1 MRQVLTLG
9 IVASWVVMAALLVQR
24 HARPSAEPLML
35 PTAATLDERD
45 EWFGIYAEGR
55 KIGHAHRVTARTED
69 GYAFYEDSVVAL
81 AMLGVPQTLRTAL
94 TAETD
99 DAFILRRFTFALT
112 SPATEF
118 RAHGT
123 SDGHRLDVTYGAVGH
138 EADLSLPLDD
148 PIHLPSTLRPHILA
162 AEPAAGARFTLPVF
176 SPMTL
181 GNEPMTVTIE
191 GREQLAG
198 ADGPTE
204 ALKLSEEYGSVR
216 TTVWLD
222 DDGAVLRE
230 TTALG
235 FALERE
241 PRALARSGI
250 DDHAPIDL
258 VTASR
263 IPLTGS
269 IPSPRGAALLR
280 LRVTGAGR
288 TTIPNAPPRQR
299 LEDDLLRIAR
309 EPIPAAA
316 PLDGPRHAALAPY
329 VAAAPLIE
337 ADDPEILAQARAIV
351 GDASDAIIAARRLV
365 HWVYTHVA
373 KEPSVTVPSARAVLA
388 AGRGD
393 CNEHAVLL
401 TALARASGIP
411 ARMVA
416 GAVYA
421 NDGFYYHAWTELWLG
436 AWISADAVFDQ
447 LPVDA
452 THVKLMD
459 GGPERHIALV
469 SVIGRLAFEVEGVSS

>member
-1 MRQVLTLG
+1 
-9 IVASWVVMAALLVQR
+9 
-24 HARPSAEPLML
+24 ML

-45 EWFGIYAEGR
+45 EWFGVYAEGR

-99 DAFILRRFTFALT
+99 DAFILRRFTFTLT

-118 RAHGT
+118 SAHGA
-123 SDGHRLDVTYGAVGH
+123 SDGRRLDVTYGAAGH
-138 EADLSLPLDD
+138 EAELSLPLDD
-148 PIHLPSTLRPHILA
+148 PIHLPSTLRPHVLA
-162 AEPAAGARFTLPVF
+162 ANSEPGTRYSLPVF

-191 GREQLAG
+191 GREQIAG
-198 ADGPTE
+198 AEGPIE

-241 PRALARSGI
+241 PRAMALRGAE
-250 DDHAPIDL
+250 DHAPIDL
-258 VTASR
+258 VTVSR
-263 IPLTGS
+263 IPLTGA
-269 IPSPRGAALLR
+269 IPSPRGASLLR

-288 TTIPNAPPRQR
+288 TAIPDAPPRQR
-299 LEDDLLRIAR
+299 LQRDLLHVTR
-309 EPIPAAA
+309 EPMPTAA
-316 PLDGPRHAALAPY
+316 PLDRVPPAALAPY
-329 VAAAPLIE
+329 LAPAPLIE
-337 ADDPEILAQARAIV
+337 ADDPKIAARARTIV
-351 GDASDAIIAARRLV
+351 GDTDDAVIAARRLV
-365 HWVYTHVA
+365 HWVYSHVA

-436 AWISADAVFDQ
+436 GWISADAVFDQ

-469 SVIGRLAFEVEGVSS
+469 SVVGRLAFEVEGVSS

>member
-1 MRQVLTLG
+1 
-9 IVASWVVMAALLVQR
+9 
-24 HARPSAEPLML
+24 ML

-45 EWFGIYAEGR
+45 EWFGVYAEGR

-94 TAETD
+94 ATETD
-99 DAFILRRFTFALT
+99 DTFALRSFTFTLT

-118 RAHGT
+118 SAHGT
-123 SDGHRLDVTYGAVGH
+123 SDGHRLDVTYGAAGH
-138 EADLSLPLDD
+138 EAELSLPLDD
-148 PIHLPSTLRPHILA
+148 PIHLPSTLRPHVLA
-162 AEPAAGARFTLPVF
+162 AAPAPGTRYTLPVF

-191 GREQLAG
+191 GREQLPGTVG
-198 ADGPTE
+198 APE
-204 ALKLSEEYGSVR
+204 ALKLSEEYGGVR

-222 DDGAVLRE
+222 DTGAVLRE

-241 PRALARSGI
+241 PRAMALRGA

-258 VTASR
+258 VTVSR
-263 IPLTGS
+263 IPLTGT
-269 IPSPRGAALLR
+269 IPSPRGAALLK

-288 TTIPNAPPRQR
+288 TTIPNAPPRQHLR
-299 LEDDLLRIAR
+299 RDLLRVVR
-309 EPIPAAA
+309 EPMPVAA
-316 PLDGPRHAALAPY
+316 PLDEMRQASLAPY
-329 VAAAPLIE
+329 LLAAPLIE
-337 ADDPEILAQARAIV
+337 ADDPEIAARARAIV
-351 GDASDAIIAARRLV
+351 GDTDDGVVAARRLV
-365 HWVYTHVA
+365 HWVYAHVA

>member
-24 HARPSAEPLML
+24 HARPTAEPLML

-45 EWFGIYAEGR
+45 EWFGVYAEDR

-99 DAFILRRFTFALT
+99 DAFTLRRFAFTLT
-112 SPATEF
+112 SPATVF
-118 RAHGT
+118 TAHGT
-123 SDGHRLDVTYGAVGH
+123 SDGDQLDVRYGTAGH
-138 EADLSLPLDD
+138 EAELSLPLTNA
-148 PIHLPSTLRPHILA
+148 IHLPNTLRRHVLA
-162 AEPAAGARFTLPVF
+162 TEPAPGTRYTLPVF

-191 GREQLAG
+191 GREEIAG
-198 ADGPTE
+198 ATGPTE
-204 ALKLSEEYGSVR
+204 ALKLSEEHGGVR

-222 DDGAVLRE
+222 DSGAVLRE

-241 PRALARSGI
+241 PRATALRGA

-258 VTASR
+258 VATSR
-263 IPLTGS
+263 IPLTGA
-269 IPSPRGAALLR
+269 IASPRGVAALT
-280 LRVTGAGR
+280 LRVTGSGR

-299 LEDDLLRIAR
+299 LLNDILRVTR
-309 EPIPAAA
+309 EPMPATA
-316 PLDGPRHAALAPY
+316 PLAGARDAALAPY
-329 VAAAPLIE
+329 LIAAPLIE
-337 ADDPEILAQARAIV
+337 ADDPEITARARTIV
-351 GDASDAIIAARRLV
+351 GDADDAVIAARRLV
-365 HWVYTHVA
+365 GWVYAHVA

-436 AWISADAVFDQ
+436 RWISADAVFDQ
-447 LPVDA
+447 LPTDA
-452 THVKLMD
+452 THVKLIE
-459 GGPERHIALV
+459 GGPERHIALA
-469 SVIGRLAFEVEGVSS
+469 SVIGRLAFEVEGGSS